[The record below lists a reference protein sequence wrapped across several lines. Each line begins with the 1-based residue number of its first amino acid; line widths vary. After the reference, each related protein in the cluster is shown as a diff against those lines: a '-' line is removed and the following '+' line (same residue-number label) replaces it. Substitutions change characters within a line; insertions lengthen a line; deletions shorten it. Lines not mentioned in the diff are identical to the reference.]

1 MGPACRADAQAALC
15 SRLVCRVLFRAHG
28 VATVRLESR
37 ATSVNERALRGRLQL
52 VMLALL
58 FGAECSCF
66 ATLPDS
72 SPNPTGAT
80 MNVSISYKHVD
91 AQQPVTV
98 EVMRRLD
105 KLSRLLKS
113 YQPDM
118 IQLKGVFSKNQRTEE
133 QSCALTLSLPNGT
146 LHATG
151 NGKNVLAGC
160 KKAFSEIET
169 QVKKHQS
176 RLRREHEWKRK
187 RPIE

>member
-1 MGPACRADAQAALC
+1 MRQGLH
-15 SRLVCRVLFRAHG
+15 AH
-28 VATVRLESR
+28 LP
-37 ATSVNERALRGRLQL
+37 L
-52 VMLALL
+52 VMLGLL
-58 FGAECSCF
+58 CGAESSCV
-66 ATLPDS
+66 ATLPE
-72 SPNPTGAT
+72 PAPKPTGAN

-91 AQQPVTV
+91 AQQPVAV

-105 KLSRLLKS
+105 KLNRLLKS

-118 IQLKGVFSKNQRTEE
+118 IQLKGVFSQNQRTDEK
-133 QSCALTLSLPNGT
+133 SCALTLSLPSGT

-176 RLRREHEWKRK
+176 RLRREHEWKPK
-187 RPIE
+187 RMVE

>member
-1 MGPACRADAQAALC
+1 M
-15 SRLVCRVLFRAHG
+15 
-28 VATVRLESR
+28 ATVRLGSHGLD
-37 ATSVNERALRGRLQL
+37 VNRLALRGGLRL
-52 VMLALL
+52 VMLAMLC
-58 FGAECSCF
+58 GAEWNCF
-66 ATLPDS
+66 ATPPDS
-72 SPNPTGAT
+72 AFNPTGAT
-80 MNVSISYKHVD
+80 MNVSISYKHVE
-91 AQQPVTV
+91 AQQPVAV

-105 KLSRLLKS
+105 KLNRLLKS

-118 IQLKGVFSKNQRTEE
+118 IQLKGVFSRNQRTEE

>member
-1 MGPACRADAQAALC
+1 MRNLPCEAGWSLESFF
-15 SRLVCRVLFRAHG
+15 SRMG
-28 VATVRLESR
+28 VATVRLESH
-37 ATSVNERALRGRLQL
+37 AESVNELALRGGLRL
-52 VMLALL
+52 VMLAVLCA
-58 FGAECSCF
+58 AECNCF
-66 ATLPDS
+66 ATPPDS
-72 SPNPTGAT
+72 AFHPTGAT

-91 AQQPVTV
+91 AQQPVAV
-98 EVMRRLD
+98 EVTRRLD
-105 KLSRLLKS
+105 KLNRLLKS

-160 KKAFSEIET
+160 KEAVSEIET

-176 RLRREHEWKRK
+176 RQRREHEWKRQQ
-187 RPIE
+187 PGE